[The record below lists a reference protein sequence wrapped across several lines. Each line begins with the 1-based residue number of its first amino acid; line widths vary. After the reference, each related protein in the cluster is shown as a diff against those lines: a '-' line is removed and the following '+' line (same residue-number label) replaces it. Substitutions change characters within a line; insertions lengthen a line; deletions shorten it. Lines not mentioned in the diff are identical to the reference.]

1 MRAHQ
6 MVASL
11 TFGDAIGNEA
21 LRIQS
26 VLRAYG
32 VESDIFAESTD
43 SVMSGRARE
52 LSEYASIASPDNVL
66 LLHLSIGSRSAALAR
81 ELPDQLLLR
90 YHNITP
96 AQWFAPF
103 APKVARQCSTGRQE
117 LATFVDRTALAL
129 GVSEYNRM
137 ELDSLGF
144 DPTGVLPLLWDPSRL
159 EAPPNPIIE
168 ALFDDEMTN
177 FLFVGKVIPNKRL
190 EDVMK
195 IGRYYQR
202 FIDKKCRLIFVG
214 EWRDFERYYESLLR
228 FADAIGL
235 RNVELAGR
243 VSTEELVAYYRLA
256 DVFVC
261 MSEHEGFC
269 APLLEAFQMGVPVI
283 AYDAG
288 AVRETLGDAGVL
300 VHEKKID
307 EIAELAHMLVTDA
320 RLRNHIISGQHQVLE
335 RVLARNDGQQL
346 MRFLEQVSRS

>member
-1 MRAHQ
+1 ML
-6 MVASL
+6 ASL
-11 TFGDAIGNEA
+11 TFGDAIGNET

-26 VLRAYG
+26 VLRAQG

-43 SVMSGRARE
+43 SVMTGHARE
-52 LSEYASIASPDNVL
+52 LSEYPTIASPDNVL
-66 LLHLSIGSRSAALAR
+66 LLHLSIGSQSASLAR

-96 AQWFAPF
+96 AQWFADF

-129 GVSEYNRM
+129 GVSEYNRL
-137 ELDSLGF
+137 ELDQLGF
-144 DPTGVLPLLWDPSRL
+144 DPTGVLPLMWDPSRL
-159 EAPPNPIIE
+159 SVSPNPVIE
-168 ALFDDEMTN
+168 KLFDDGMTN

-195 IGRYYQR
+195 IFHYYQR

-214 EWRDFERYYESLLR
+214 ESRDFERYYESLIR
-228 FADAIGL
+228 FADEIGL
-235 RNVELAGR
+235 RNVEFPGR
-243 VSTEELVAYYRLA
+243 VSTDELVAYYQLA
-256 DVFVC
+256 DVFMC

-288 AVRETLGDAGVL
+288 AVRETLGGAGIL
-300 VHEKKID
+300 VHAKKLD
-307 EIAELAHMLVTDA
+307 EIAELAHFLVTDHE
-320 RLRNHIISGQHQVLE
+320 LRRHVVEGQYRAVKDVIE
-335 RVLARNDGQQL
+335 RNDGKQL
-346 MRFLEQVSRS
+346 MRFVQQMSQS